1 MMIKQ
6 RSILIV
12 LIRKHINT
20 FVCRL
25 MTFATL
31 STFFTESI
39 SPAQL
44 EDRPKENK
52 MEILEKYAY
61 ELVGIPY
68 NWGGDDPMAG
78 FDCSGLVIELFQS
91 IGIFPHGQDSTAQ
104 GLYQYYTEGLRG
116 KRLGIHQDPRLGDF
130 AVYGKSD
137 ISIIHIGLMMDHYR
151 MIEAGSGGRRIKTV
165 EDAIRYNAFTRIRP
179 HLHRSDFLAIVR
191 PYYDEVLRN

>member
-6 RSILIV
+6 RSIPIGP
-12 LIRKHINT
+12 IRTRMHT

-31 STFFTESI
+31 STSFMGST
-39 SPAQL
+39 SPAQPV
-44 EDRPKENK
+44 DRLKENR

-68 NWGGDDPMAG
+68 NWGGDDPMLG
-78 FDCSGLVIELFQS
+78 FDCSGLVVELFQS
-91 IGIFPHGQDSTAQ
+91 VGIFPHGRDSNAQ
-104 GLYQYYTEGLRG
+104 GLYQRYSEGLRG
-116 KRLGIHQDPRLGDF
+116 KRLGSHEDPQFGDLAF
-130 AVYGKSD
+130 YGSNDKA
-137 ISIIHIGLMMDHYR
+137 IIHIGLMMDHYR
-151 MIEAGSGGRRIKTV
+151 MLEAGSGGRRIKTI

-179 HLHRSDFLAIVR
+179 YQHRSDFLAIVR